1 MSYGG
6 VTYQEVAVCEVINF
20 GFDVILLAAICIRRG
35 EKREHD
41 GGTVNLATS
50 SPAKIAGVQR
60 QLGTRIQVRHRFVQV
75 AGPMLCTLA
84 QVFANFS

>member
-20 GFDVILLAAICIRRG
+20 GFDAILLAAICIRRG

-41 GGTVNLATS
+41 GPAVNLATS
-50 SPAKIAGVQR
+50 SPVKIAGVQR
-60 QLGTRIQVRHRFVQV
+60 QLGTVT
-75 AGPMLCTLA
+75 LCKKGCRPNALYVSSSLC
-84 QVFANFS
+84 QL